1 LYFNSEIVLIFVF
14 CAERA
19 ATPNIVPLFLYYYY
33 IVYKPFG
40 VLSQFTTSVAGKIGL
55 GSLFDFPKDVYP
67 VGRLDEDSEGL
78 LFLTNDPRQNA
89 YWLGQEIEK
98 CYWVQVEGRPTL
110 HDLGPLTNG
119 ISISSKGQ
127 KHQCLPVVVELFHEA
142 PLLPAR
148 NPPVRFRLSVPDTWL
163 KLRLREGKNR
173 QVRRMTAALGFP
185 TLRLV
190 RWSFGPFTLA
200 GMEPGEVRALSSDVL
215 RSSNFLI

>member
-1 LYFNSEIVLIFVF
+1 MLIFVF

-89 YWLGQEIEK
+89 HWLGQGVEK

-110 HDLGPLTNG
+110 HDLGPLTQG
-119 ISISSKGQ
+119 ISISIKGQ
-127 KHQCLPVVVELFHEA
+127 KHQCLPVGVELFHEA

-173 QVRRMTAALGFP
+173 QVRRMTGALGFP